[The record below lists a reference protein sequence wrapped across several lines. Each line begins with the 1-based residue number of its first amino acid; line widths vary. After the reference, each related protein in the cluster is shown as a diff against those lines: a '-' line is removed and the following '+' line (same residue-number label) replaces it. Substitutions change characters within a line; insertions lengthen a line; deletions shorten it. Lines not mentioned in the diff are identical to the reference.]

1 MLDIKFIRENPDAV
15 RENIKKKFQDAKLPL
30 VDEVLDLD
38 SKRRAAIAEADQLRS
53 NRNTLSK
60 QIGMLMGQAKKDP
73 AKLAEAEAVKQQV
86 KEQADR
92 LAELEKQETE
102 LEEKLHHNMLLIPQM
117 IDSSVPIGKDD
128 SENVEVQRFGACE
141 VPDFPIPYHVDIMES
156 FNGIDLDAAGRV
168 SGSGFYYLLGDIAR
182 LHEAVLAYGRD
193 FMIDKGFTYC
203 IPPFMI
209 HGNVVEGVMSQTDM
223 DGMMYSCSSLGV
235 KVGGGI
241 GTAAV
246 GWLLKLGGFVG
257 TATVQS
263 ESAIRMI
270 FNLYITFPFV
280 IGIIITVLLAFLDVE
295 KANKKWD
302 AEHQKEAQA

>member
-1 MLDIKFIRENPDAV
+1 MLDIKFIRENPDIV
-15 RENIKKKFQDAKLPL
+15 KENIKKKFQDEKLPL
-30 VDEVLDLD
+30 VDEVIELD
-38 SKRRAAIAEADQLRS
+38 SQRRANIQEADQLRS
-53 NRNTLSK
+53 DRNRLSK
-60 QIGMLMGQAKKDP
+60 QVGMLMGQAKKDP
-73 AKLAEAEAVKQQV
+73 SKLAEAEAVKKQV
-86 KEQADR
+86 TDEAER
-92 LAELEKQETE
+92 LAALEKLEAE
-102 LEEKLHHNMLLIPQM
+102 LDEKVHHIMLQIPQI
-117 IDSSVPIGKDD
+117 IDPSVPIGPDD
-128 SENVEVQRFGACE
+128 SANVEVQRFGEAK
-141 VPDFPIPYHVDIMES
+141 VPDFPIPYHTDIMES
-156 FNGIDLDAAGRV
+156 FDGIDMDAAGRV
-168 SGSGFYYLLGDIAR
+168 SGNGFYYLLGDIAR

-193 FMIDKGFTYC
+193 FMISKGFTYC